1 MKIGVDQQEIRIRPS
16 GLSSRPEH
24 DTRHYP
30 AHNQEPTIIFGVSN
44 MISAKPKPSATYQEE
59 AGLYRALNH
68 PVRLAILDILRDG
81 EQCVCHIEAIL
92 ALRQA
97 YISQH
102 LMVLREAGLVEDR
115 RDGWNIFYRV
125 RQPNIY
131 RVMDAMQ
138 GVSGGKRQRIAH
150 VHSAAD
156 CPCPKC
162 NQ

>member
-1 MKIGVDQQEIRIRPS
+1 
-16 GLSSRPEH
+16 
-24 DTRHYP
+24 
-30 AHNQEPTIIFGVSN
+30 
-44 MISAKPKPSATYQEE
+44 MISPKPKPNATYQEE
-59 AGLYRALNH
+59 AGLYRTLNH

-131 RVMDAMQ
+131 RVMDAMRIF
-138 GVSGGKRQRIAH
+138 SGRPKREIPH
-150 VHSAAD
+150 VHGSND

-162 NQ
+162 NN